1 MTHLSH
7 PLIPHVPS
15 RKLNSNFAG
24 YKRPL
29 TSSVGIAV
37 TPGGG
42 GTVDALLKTVDAR
55 LYRAK
60 TSARNRI
67 ET

>member
-1 MTHLSH
+1 
-7 PLIPHVPS
+7 
-15 RKLNSNFAG
+15 
-24 YKRPL
+24 
-29 TSSVGIAV
+29 VGIAV